1 MWELAIIANDFDV
14 RRKLIYEDL
23 DKKDGHMWSQVYAIC
38 LDTIKSIEIRI
49 DSYGKAP
56 TVAST
61 TDLASTSSLQAATQ
75 RISQPPRNDDVL
87 VPVATRKSFRGEVE
101 KVVGQVATSPG
112 QPSRLSPLAQKAV
125 SDVKGELS
133 AIKQEAT
140 GSGNPESPFQ
150 NTMRQFLSSPLG
162 KVFRQEFGSR
172 LTTAVLGRP
181 YGEPSLYI
189 NAIDVLTKLAV
200 HSLTEDRYG
209 NVQRDVS
216 SIIRTFTTVTK
227 KLEAFKVGFP
237 THWTDI
243 GDNKA
248 TPEVDAILEALRT
261 GLKELIEEFGPYSK
275 DLRLSLT
282 DMRLAREAAGVPT
295 SSSNEVTKQQEM
307 RQLR

>member
-1 MWELAIIANDFDV
+1 
-14 RRKLIYEDL
+14 
-23 DKKDGHMWSQVYAIC
+23 MWSQVYAIC
-38 LDTIKSIEIRI
+38 LDAIKSIEIRI
-49 DSYGKAP
+49 DNYGKAP
-56 TVAST
+56 AVTST
-61 TDLASTSSLQAATQ
+61 TDVASTSSIQAATQ

-125 SDVKGELS
+125 SDVKGKLS

-150 NTMRQFLSSPLG
+150 NTMRQFLGSPLG
-162 KVFRQEFGSR
+162 KVFRQEFGRR
-172 LTTAVLGRP
+172 LTSAVLGRP
-181 YGEPSLYI
+181 FGEPSLYI
-189 NAIDVLTKLAV
+189 NATDALTKLAV

-216 SIIRTFTTVTK
+216 SIIRTLTTVTT
-227 KLEAFKVGFP
+227 KLETFKASFP

-248 TPEVDAILEALRT
+248 TPEVDAILEALKT
-261 GLKELIEEFGPYSK
+261 GLKELIGEFGPYSK

-282 DMRLAREAAGVPT
+282 DVRLAREAAGVAT
-295 SSSNEVTKQQEM
+295 TSNEVTKQQEM
-307 RQLR
+307 RQVR